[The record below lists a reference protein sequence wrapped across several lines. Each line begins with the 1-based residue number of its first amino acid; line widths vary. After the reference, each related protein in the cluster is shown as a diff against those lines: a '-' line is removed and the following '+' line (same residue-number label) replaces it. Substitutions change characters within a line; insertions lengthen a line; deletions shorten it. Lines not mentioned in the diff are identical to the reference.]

1 MSLTEVVEQK
11 KVFLHEFSSY
21 IDTLRARSPED
32 KLQEFADFRKF
43 KLETVKE
50 TGIFYIGDMAEM
62 IHPEY
67 FSKLESFGVIS
78 PTNKK
83 PIFHN
88 RYLIPIKDTHG
99 NVLNVVGYSAE
110 ADERYVYGT
119 APYYRR
125 TNTLWGLEN
134 LEMAY
139 EMGFAFVTEGI
150 TDSIRLRDMG
160 YKNSFAM
167 CGTHSSDFIIQQL
180 NRCRYG
186 IIRVPDRD
194 KAGLRALKGWEFNRH
209 LTLYIN
215 LLYKDVDEMVRS
227 EAENEEWLRSYIE
240 GCIGWIKSKEHGGQK
255 SECESATVL

>member
-1 MSLTEVVEQK
+1 MSLIEVIEK
-11 KVFLHEFSSY
+11 KDQELQDFNLY
-21 IDTLRARSPED
+21 IDTLRARASEE

-43 KLETVKE
+43 KVETVKDA
-50 TGIFYIGDMAEM
+50 GIFYIGDMAEM
-62 IHPEY
+62 IHPEFY
-67 FSKLESFGVIS
+67 SKLESFGVIS
-78 PTNKK
+78 PTNKR

-88 RYLIPIKDTHG
+88 RYLIPIKDVKG

-134 LEMAY
+134 MEMAY
-139 EMGFAFVTEGI
+139 ELGYAFVTEGI
-150 TDSIRLRDMG
+150 TDAIRLRDIG
-160 YKNSFAM
+160 YKNVFAM
-167 CGTHSSDFIIQQL
+167 CGTHKSDFIIQQL

-186 IIRVPDRD
+186 IIRIPDRD
-194 KAGLRALKGWEFNRH
+194 KAGLRALQGWEFNRH

-227 EAENEEWLRSYIE
+227 EEGNEEWLRSYIE
-240 GCIGWIKSKEHGGQK
+240 GCIGWIKSKEHMGQK
-255 SECESATVL
+255 CDCESATVL